1 MHKYSRMVFARQD
14 FLFPAETQ
22 RRRELY
28 HKKPFVLFR
37 ASRAYNYPQYLS
49 APLNLLCLR
58 VSLKA
63 TASATTTLI
72 RVTPFIRV
80 YSCKSV
86 YAQQAKALATNP
98 CTKRL
103 LQTNQFR
110 SSPYSIVVLIFF
122 YLIIIVVLKG
132 ARNGSTAPT

>member
-1 MHKYSRMVFARQD
+1 MFTDILCAFVFFFSRR
-14 FLFPAETQ
+14 

-37 ASRAYNYPQYLS
+37 AFRAYNYPQYLS

-58 VSLKA
+58 VSPKA

-86 YAQQAKALATNP
+86 YAPQAKALATNP

-103 LQTNQFR
+103 LQTKQFR
-110 SSPYSIVVLIFF
+110 SSPYSIVVLIF
-122 YLIIIVVLKG
+122 LSNNNCS
-132 ARNGSTAPT
+132 A

>member
-1 MHKYSRMVFARQD
+1 MQKTLNLSMAKLLAMPHLLMSELIRLIYEMCWNKSRIYSQ
-14 FLFPAETQ
+14 
-22 RRRELY
+22 
-28 HKKPFVLFR
+28 
-37 ASRAYNYPQYLS
+37 
-49 APLNLLCLR
+49 NLLCLR

-86 YAQQAKALATNP
+86 YVPQAKALATNP

-110 SSPYSIVVLIFF
+110 SSPYSIVVLIF
-122 YLIIIVVLKG
+122 YLIIISVLRG